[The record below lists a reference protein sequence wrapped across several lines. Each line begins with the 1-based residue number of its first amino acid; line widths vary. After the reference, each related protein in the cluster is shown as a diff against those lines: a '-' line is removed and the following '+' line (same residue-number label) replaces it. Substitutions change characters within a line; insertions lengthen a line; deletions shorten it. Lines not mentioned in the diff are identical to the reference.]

1 MVGFRDFIEYLDPF
15 FKSLKSLI
23 ECLRLLPIKL
33 LMSSASVDTRTQLK
47 NNDQDID
54 QLEFVEK
61 LTFTM
66 LFKQRKTE
74 LLSQKENILAQQLLK
89 VI

>member
-1 MVGFRDFIEYLDPF
+1 
-15 FKSLKSLI
+15 
-23 ECLRLLPIKL
+23 
-33 LMSSASVDTRTQLK
+33 MSSASVDTRTQLK